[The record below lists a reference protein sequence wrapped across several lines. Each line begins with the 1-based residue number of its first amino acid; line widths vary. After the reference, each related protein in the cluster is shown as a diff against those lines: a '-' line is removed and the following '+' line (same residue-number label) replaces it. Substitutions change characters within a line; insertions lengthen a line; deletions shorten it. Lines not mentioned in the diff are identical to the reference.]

1 MSTRATL
8 TGNAPPWAKS
18 SNFKAPA
25 SNADWVGV
33 RVYLDWQNPDEAA
46 SLAAAVSD
54 PSSAQYGQFLTPQQF
69 RQRFAPAQASVQ
81 AVQQWLTSQGFN
93 VVYTPQNNLYVSAEG
108 TVAQASAALGVSFAT
123 YAVEGLT
130 LRAPTSDPSVPASLG
145 GIVSSVVGL
154 DQTAQLVHLHI
165 AKDPDA
171 PPTPGFRNAQPCGA
185 YWGEKLATNLPNPYG
200 GGALPFAPC
209 GYTPASPATTARA
222 RPWRSSTPTPRLP
235 FNRTWTSGRRTE
247 AFHRRRLHRWSHP
260 EPTIIPRRA

>member
-1 MSTRATL
+1 ANDFTESTRTTNSNELSTRATL

-123 YAVEGLT
+123 YAYTPDQVKGGYGISGYDGSGQT
-130 LRAPTSDPSVPASLG
+130 VAIIDAYASPTIQQD
-145 GIVSSVVGL
+145 L
-154 DQTAQLVHLHI
+154 DQWSANRGLPSTKITQVV
-165 AKDPDA
+165 A
-171 PPTPGFRNAQPCGA
+171 PGT
-185 YWGEKLATNLPNPYG
+185 Y
-200 GGALPFAPC
+200 
-209 GYTPASPATTARA
+209 
-222 RPWRSSTPTPRLP
+222 
-235 FNRTWTSGRRTE
+235 
-247 AFHRRRLHRWSHP
+247 HHP
-260 EPTIIPRRA
+260 EAGLKQDPQGWYGEE